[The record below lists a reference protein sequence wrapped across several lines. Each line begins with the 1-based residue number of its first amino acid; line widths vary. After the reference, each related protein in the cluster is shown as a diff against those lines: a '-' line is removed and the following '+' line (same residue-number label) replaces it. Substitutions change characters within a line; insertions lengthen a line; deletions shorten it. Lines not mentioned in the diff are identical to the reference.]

1 MSKNFGNKWLRWALI
16 NLVLVALYGT
26 LMRYKIAF
34 NFPYLEQKNLLHAHS
49 HFAFAGWISHV
60 LYTGLA
66 IIIGSVISEQKI
78 KKYNL
83 LILANLLCAFGMLIS
98 FTMLGYKA
106 ISIVF
111 STSSIVVAILF
122 CISFIKDAKSMSSTH
137 PSKCWA
143 ITGLLL
149 NILSSA
155 GPFFLA
161 YMLMSKNINSQS
173 YLGSVYYYLHFQYSG
188 WFFFGAMAIAASML
202 PATILL
208 KKYFWGFTITVIPT
222 LFLSL
227 LWAKL
232 PGWLY
237 VVTVSAAIVQ
247 LITWVMLLIKTIPVV
262 KNLQPGYPKWINV
275 FFYAA
280 AFALTLKFLLQ
291 AISVVPSLSQ
301 LVFGI
306 RSIVIAYLHLIL
318 LGVYSLFIIGYAF
331 AKGSL
336 KISKFACIA
345 AFIFLCGVF
354 LNELLLG
361 IQGFAAFFY
370 IPVSHI
376 NEMLFAIAVMLLLG
390 SVLLASSQIKRK
402 LD

>member
-1 MSKNFGNKWLRWALI
+1 
-16 NLVLVALYGT
+16 
-26 LMRYKIAF
+26 
-34 NFPYLEQKNLLHAHS
+34 
-49 HFAFAGWISHV
+49 
-60 LYTGLA
+60 
-66 IIIGSVISEQKI
+66 
-78 KKYNL
+78 
-83 LILANLLCAFGMLIS
+83 
-98 FTMLGYKA
+98 
-106 ISIVF
+106 
-111 STSSIVVAILF
+111 
-122 CISFIKDAKSMSSTH
+122 
-137 PSKCWA
+137 
-143 ITGLLL
+143 
-149 NILSSA
+149 
-155 GPFFLA
+155 
-161 YMLMSKNINSQS
+161 
-173 YLGSVYYYLHFQYSG
+173 
-188 WFFFGAMAIAASML
+188 
-202 PATILL
+202 
-208 KKYFWGFTITVIPT
+208 
-222 LFLSL
+222 
-227 LWAKL
+227 
-232 PGWLY
+232 
-237 VVTVSAAIVQ
+237 
-247 LITWVMLLIKTIPVV
+247 MLLIKTIPVV

-370 IPVSHI
+370 IQGFAAFFYIPVSHI